1 MTCLTSSQL
10 VHKTHS
16 PLCALH
22 DIKRLIIRGV
32 LSQACGVFTTDCS
45 PCAVPCIPPSTVT
58 WRKGNSG
65 DVGGGT
71 SLRSTNRSV
80 TICHHLSYVT
90 SCHRVSIYHHMSP
103 FVTMSQYVYSCHHVS
118 ICLQLAPCLNM
129 STVGTMS
136 QYVYSCHHVS
146 ICLHLSPCLNMSIVV
161 TVSQY
166 VYSCHHVSICLQL
179 SPCLNMSTVVTMSQ
193 YVYSCHHVSICL

>member
-80 TICHHLSYVT
+80 TICHHLSPCLNMSTVVTMSQYVY
-90 SCHRVSIYHHMSP
+90 SCHHVSICLQLSPCLNMSTVGTMSQYVYSWHHVSICLQLSPCLNMSIV
-103 FVTMSQYVYSCHHVS
+103 VTMSQYVYSCHHVS

-129 STVGTMS
+129 S
-136 QYVYSCHHVS
+136 
-146 ICLHLSPCLNMSIVV
+146 I
-161 TVSQY
+161 
-166 VYSCHHVSICLQL
+166 
-179 SPCLNMSTVVTMSQ
+179 VVTMSQ
-193 YVYSCHHVSICL
+193 YVYICHHVSICL